1 MGRSFFLSGVTL
13 LALAGAADAG
23 DPPSPYACPCT
34 ESWLDRFVQRTP
46 RPCWPAANT
55 MQRAGYP
62 QQISKCAAPS
72 LSCRDYGGYVGGAKP
87 CLNPRNL
94 MARGPMSGNG
104 PQYYGT
110 YGTDY
115 GGLRGHLARVFL
127 APSEDPSRG
136 YPIAWNYRAEG
147 PRVTDVFAARPL
159 RKAILEQHE
168 EKEHRH
174 GYEAEGHGPAHTA
187 GEAGHAPEG
196 GH

>member
-1 MGRSFFLSGVTL
+1 MRRSSLLSGVAL
-13 LALAGAADAG
+13 LALATAARAG
-23 DPPSPYACPCT
+23 DPPSPYACPCS

-72 LSCRDYGGYVGGAKP
+72 MGCRDYGGYVGGAQP
-87 CLNPRNL
+87 CLTPRAL

-104 PQYYGT
+104 PLYYGT

-115 GGLRGHLARVFL
+115 GGLRSHLSRVFL
-127 APSEDPSRG
+127 APSADPSRG
-136 YPIAWNYRAEG
+136 YPISWNYRAEG

-174 GYEAEGHGPAHTA
+174 GCEAEGHGPAH
-187 GEAGHAPEG
+187 APAAD
-196 GH
+196 H